1 LSMDAPMFKPGSR
14 YVLLI
19 PAVYFLAA
27 GVWILFSDM
36 AVEAL
41 FRDPHTISSMQTF
54 KGWFFV
60 VATSLL
66 LYALLRRVEAG
77 QRAHLDSLDAA
88 RREQAA
94 AGDKLASIVNAAPL
108 AIYILDREGRVSL
121 WNTAAERL
129 LGWTA
134 DEVMGR
140 PLPTLPPERQL
151 EFEAILDRA
160 FAKDPLA
167 GLDVHRIRRDG
178 SGVELSLHTAPLV
191 NGAGEVTGVLF
202 MAADMT
208 AARHLARERDR
219 LFNHSMD
226 LLGVTD
232 YAGVLLQ
239 VNPAWTRTLGFS
251 GQELA
256 GRPLVELVHPDD
268 LPAFLAMGE
277 RLVEGSAVRNF
288 EARYRKK
295 DGSYAWLSFASLPLP
310 EEQRI
315 FTAGRD
321 ISDRKL
327 AEEELLKRRRFME
340 TVLASLPLGV
350 SVRFMDTGL
359 ATFQNPRYSEILGW
373 PPEALATLDGY
384 FASLF
389 PDSRERTAI
398 RERMAADVR
407 SGDPG
412 RMVWKDLPIT
422 TGTGERRHITVASF
436 PVPGHNVLVTT
447 VQDTTFR
454 TLAEKAMATARKQ
467 AEQANQAKTQFLA
480 NMSHELRTPLNAIF
494 GMSQL
499 AQTGDLPPE
508 QAECWDITFQSAK
521 KLLSIV
527 DNLIE
532 LANME
537 SGAVQ
542 LAVKEFEIRAL
553 VDSLCRT
560 HEVQARL
567 KNLDFTWRV
576 ADDIGDILVGDPFRL
591 RQILVNL
598 LVNAIRFTMRGG
610 ITLTV
615 ERYEDPPDG
624 PRRVFVEQGFS
635 GECLLFRIADTGI
648 GIPEDKLGSIF
659 DSFSLAEDYLTK
671 KYGGTGLGLSIA
683 RQLTELLGGS
693 VWVESTPGQGS
704 VFSFTAAF
712 WKPTCLISS
721 PAGEASLQDA
731 ATPLR
736 VLLVEDD
743 TSNRLTAATMLRH
756 MGHAVT
762 ETVNGQE
769 ALRALA
775 NDPYDLVL
783 MDIQM
788 PVMDGLTAARHIRH
802 GEIPGPVK
810 NIPIVALTAY
820 AMESDR
826 ERFLSSGMDD
836 FLAKPFEMQALA
848 DTVGRVLAKRRFN

>member
-1 LSMDAPMFKPGSR
+1 MLKPGNK
-14 YVLLI
+14 YVLII
-19 PAVYFLAA
+19 PVLYFMAA
-27 GVWILFSDM
+27 GAWILFSDM
-36 AVEAL
+36 AVDVL
-41 FRDPHTISSMQTF
+41 FRDPQSISDMQTS

-60 VATSLL
+60 VTTSLL
-66 LYALLRRVEAG
+66 LYALLRRMAAG
-77 QRAHLDSLDAA
+77 QRAQVDSLFTA
-88 RREQAA
+88 RRELAA
-94 AGDKLASIVNAAPL
+94 AGDRLASIINAAPL
-108 AIYILDREGRVSL
+108 AIYLLDREGRVSL
-121 WNTAAERL
+121 WNPAAERL
-129 LGWTA
+129 FGWKEA
-134 DEVMGR
+134 EVMGR
-140 PLPTLPPERQL
+140 PLPTVPDNHKT
-151 EFEAILDRA
+151 EFLAILARA
-160 FAKDPLA
+160 FSKAPPAD
-167 GLDVHRIRRDG
+167 LDVVRMRRDG
-178 SGVELSLHTAPLV
+178 SRLEVSLHAAPID
-191 NGAGEVTGVLF
+191 NGHGVITGVLF
-202 MAADMT
+202 MASDVT
-208 AARHLARERDR
+208 AARELTRERDR
-219 LFNHSMD
+219 LFNYSVD
-226 LLGVTD
+226 LLCVSD
-232 YAGVLLQ
+232 YAGVLQQ

-251 GQELA
+251 RRELV
-256 GRPLVELVHPDD
+256 GRPMVELVHPDD
-268 LPAFLAMGE
+268 LSAFLAMGE
-277 RLVEGSAVRNF
+277 RLVEGAPVRNF

-295 DGSYAWLSFASLPLP
+295 DEAYAWLSFASHPLP
-310 EEQRI
+310 EQQRI
-315 FTAGRD
+315 FSVARD

-340 TVLASLPLGV
+340 TVLTSLPIGV
-350 SVRFMDTGL
+350 SVRLLDTGL

-384 FASLF
+384 FSSLF
-389 PDSRERTAI
+389 PDPRERTSL
-398 RERMAADVR
+398 RERMLADVQ

-412 RMVWKDLPIT
+412 RMSWKDLPIT
-422 TGTGERRHITVASF
+422 TATGERRHVTIASF
-436 PVPGHNVLVTT
+436 PVPGHNVLVAT
-447 VQDTTFR
+447 VLDTTFR
-454 TLAEKAMATARKQ
+454 TLAEMSMAEARKQ

-499 AQTGDLPPE
+499 AQTTTLPPD

-542 LAVKEFEIRAL
+542 LTVKEFDIRSL

-560 HEVQARL
+560 HEMQARL

-576 ADDIGDILVGDPFRL
+576 ADDIGNILVGDPFRL

-615 ERYEDPPDG
+615 ERYEAPPDG
-624 PRRVFVEQGFS
+624 PRRVFVDQGFS

-648 GIPEDKLGSIF
+648 GIPEDKLASIF

-671 KYGGTGLGLSIA
+671 RYGGTGLGLSIA
-683 RQLTELLGGS
+683 KQLTELLGGS

-712 WKPTCLISS
+712 WL
-721 PAGEASLQDA
+721 PACRVSFPGAEPLPEDA
-731 ATPLR
+731 ADPLR

-743 TSNRLTAATMLRH
+743 SSNRLSAATMLRH

-762 ETVNGQE
+762 EAENGQE

-775 NDPYDLVL
+775 SDPFDMVL

-788 PVMDGLTAARHIRH
+788 PVMDGLTATRHIRH

-826 ERFLSSGMDD
+826 ERFLTAGMDD

-848 DTVGRVLAKRRFN
+848 DTVGRVMARRKLN